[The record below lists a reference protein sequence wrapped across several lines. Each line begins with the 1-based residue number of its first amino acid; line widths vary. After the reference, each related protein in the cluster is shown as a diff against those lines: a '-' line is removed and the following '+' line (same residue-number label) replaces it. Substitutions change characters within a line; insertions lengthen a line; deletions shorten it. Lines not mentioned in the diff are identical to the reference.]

1 MNKILIGIK
10 NNALTFSY
18 RKVVAKTDGNLL
30 NTNVITDNELIF
42 SDEYISN
49 NKKIVKSFIREL
61 INQYEIK
68 QLIIKE
74 TELVYTALYLIDKS
88 EKIKA
93 IFFREEKQLDFD
105 VCEKILNNH
114 NIKIIN
120 CYSMPPFMI
129 ECFDKRGIKTES
141 RSEIMFTSPFMQGN
155 NLLQYSKIFYKMS
168 VRIELPLKDSNYDDF
183 KIFCK
188 INKYLRTIH
197 VDKYS
202 KTELEKIIDVLNEE
216 KIKNVKIIIHDN
228 ISKESDFNVI
238 KKLNAKNKKNRIK
251 VTFKYTDDYL
261 QKNLFKQIVVNV
273 LKICGVVS
281 LFLVIAFVSYILI
294 SNYRSNKKVK
304 EIKQVIKQ
312 TVEQT
317 DQKQLIEE
325 LNKDIPAEQPKIDNG
340 YVASLLTINPETVGW
355 IKINE
360 TNIDYPVVQA
370 SNNKYYLKHNYS
382 FEDDNSGWVFMDYRN
397 NTKDLNKNTIIYA
410 HNRFSN
416 GVMFGTLDKVLND
429 KWNSKKSNLTFKF
442 DTLYKEMNW
451 EIFSVYKI
459 DATSDYLQVKFSS
472 DEEWMEFISML
483 KERSIKD
490 FGIDVTSD
498 DRIITLSTCATEKN
512 SRLVVHAVL
521 KK

>member
-18 RKVVAKTDGNLL
+18 RKVLAKTDGNLL
-30 NTNVITDNELIF
+30 NTNVITDSELIF

-74 TELVYTALYLIDKS
+74 TELVYTAFDLIDKS
-88 EKIKA
+88 ERIKA
-93 IFFREEKQLDFD
+93 VFFREEKQLNYD
-105 VCEKILNNH
+105 VCEKILSNH
-114 NIKIIN
+114 NIRIVN

-129 ECFDKRGIKTES
+129 ECFDKKGIKTES

-168 VRIELPLKDSNYDDF
+168 VRIELPLKDSNLEDF

-197 VDKYS
+197 VDKFMKS
-202 KTELEKIIDVLNEE
+202 ELDKISDILNEE

-228 ISKESDFNVI
+228 ITKESDFNYI
-238 KKLNAKNKKNRIK
+238 KKLNTKNKRCKIK
-251 VTFKYTDDYL
+251 ITLNYTDDYL
-261 QKNLFKQIVVNV
+261 ERNLFKQIVVNV
-273 LKICGVVS
+273 LKICGIIS
-281 LFLVIAFVSYILI
+281 LFLVVVFVGYILM
-294 SNYRSNKKVK
+294 SNYHANKKVK
-304 EIKQVIKQ
+304 EINKVIKR

-317 DQKQLIEE
+317 NQQELIEE
-325 LNKDIPAEQPKIDNG
+325 LNKDLPEEHPKIDNG
-340 YVASLLTINPETVGW
+340 YVASLLAINPETVGW
-355 IKINE
+355 IRINN
-360 TNIDYPVVQA
+360 TNIDYPVVQTN
-370 SNNKYYLKHNYS
+370 NNKYYLKHNYNLE
-382 FEDDNSGWVFMDYRN
+382 EDHSGWVFMDYRN
-397 NTKDLNKNTIIYA
+397 STQELNKNTIIYA

-429 KWNSKKSNLTFKF
+429 NWNTKKSNLTFKF

-451 EIFSVYKI
+451 QIFSVYKI
-459 DATSDYLQVKFSS
+459 EATSDYLQVKFSS
-472 DEEWMEFISML
+472 DEEWNQFVDMI
-483 KERSIKD
+483 KTRSIKD
-490 FGIDVTSD
+490 FGVDVGPND
-498 DRIITLSTCATEKN
+498 KIVTLSTCATEKD

-521 KK
+521 KN